1 MSDATTLQS
10 SSTPDSSSKD
20 EAVRLNKIIRALM
33 DRAERSANA
42 QGSDFN
48 LFQTTIMLEEQ
59 VHSRTA
65 ELEAALRENEQVNR
79 VLRKT
84 QADLVAVARSAGMA
98 EIATNVLHNVGNV
111 LNSVNVSAGLILSG
125 VRASKMEGL
134 ARAVQLMNAHSDDL
148 GTFLATDAKGKM
160 LPGYLTQLTP
170 LLVAEQRA
178 AVDELVMLA
187 KSVDHIKEIIAAQQ
201 AHAGASSQ
209 LIEPIRIHEL
219 VEDALRMNA
228 AGPPRH
234 QVVMENDF
242 AQIPELPLDRGRVL
256 QVLTNLVRNAEQAME
271 GAPDDRARLM
281 LHAELLGD
289 QALRIRVSDTGVG
302 IAPENLARVFVH
314 GFTTKKDGHGFG
326 LHSAAIAAREMGGT
340 LAARS
345 DGPGMG
351 ATFTLELPIGKPREM
366 S

>member
-1 MSDATTLQS
+1 MSDATTLQHS
-10 SSTPDSSSKD
+10 GTPDPSSKD
-20 EAVRLNKIIRALM
+20 EASRLNKIIRALM

-59 VHSRTA
+59 VLSRTA

-125 VRASKMEGL
+125 VRASKVEGL
-134 ARAVQLMNAHSDDL
+134 ARAVQLMNEHAGDL
-148 GTFLATDAKGKM
+148 GPFLATDAKGKM
-160 LPGYLTQLTP
+160 LPGYLMQLTP

-201 AHAGASSQ
+201 AHAGASK

-228 AGPPRH
+228 AGPLRH

-271 GAPDDRARLM
+271 GAPDDSARLM

-289 QALRIRVSDTGVG
+289 QTLRVRVSDTGVG
-302 IAPENLARVFVH
+302 IAPENLTRVFVH

-340 LAARS
+340 LVARS

-351 ATFTLELPIGKPREM
+351 ATFTLELPIGEPSETP
-366 S
+366 

>member
-1 MSDATTLQS
+1 MSDIALQDPGVQDLS
-10 SSTPDSSSKD
+10 LRD
-20 EAVRLNKIIRALM
+20 EIARLNKIIRALM

-59 VHSRTA
+59 VLSRTA
-65 ELEAALRENEQVNR
+65 ALEAALHDNEQVNR

-84 QADLVAVARSAGMA
+84 QADLVAAARSAGMA

-111 LNSVNVSAGLILSG
+111 LNSVNVSAGLILSR
-125 VRASKMEGL
+125 VRASKLEGL
-134 ARAVQLMNAHSDDL
+134 VRAAQLMNEHADDL
-148 GTFLATDAKGKM
+148 GTFLASDAKGRM
-160 LPGYLTQLTP
+160 IPGYVRQLAP

-178 AVDELVMLA
+178 VVDELGALT

-201 AHAGASSQ
+201 AHAGVSS
-209 LIEPIRIHEL
+209 LIESIRIQEL

-228 AGPPRH
+228 AGLANHR
-234 QVVMENDF
+234 VVMESGL
-242 AQIPELPLDRGRVL
+242 ARIPTLPLDRGRVL
-256 QVLTNLVRNAEQAME
+256 QVLMNLVRNARQSME
-271 GAPDDRARLM
+271 AAAHDGVQL
-281 LHAELLGD
+281 LLNAEIVGD
-289 QALRIRVSDTGVG
+289 ETLRIRVTDTGVG
-302 IAPENLARVFVH
+302 ITPENLTQVFVH

-340 LAARS
+340 LSAHS
-345 DGPGMG
+345 DGPGTG
-351 ATFTLELPIGKPREM
+351 ATFTLDLPVRKAAET